1 MNNEYIEELAER
13 VRRDLGL
20 TSQNVNVDMNLV
32 LDMLDITVNVDE
44 FHEVEGSITDGE
56 NGYEITLSRF
66 YDGSNRRDKFTL
78 AHELGHLFLHFD
90 PNDPKRI
97 FMRKGETEEE
107 YQANRF
113 AAAFLMPQDIF
124 EETLDRYAVENKVD
138 MSKVAADF
146 GVSVEAARN
155 RGRFLGYL
163 SWN

>member
-20 TSQNVNVDMNLV
+20 TSQNVNVDMNSV

-44 FHEVEGSITDGE
+44 FHEVEGSITEGE

-90 PNDPKRI
+90 PKDPKHI